1 MRKITNQRID
11 YRPNIRYTS
20 DYQTKGKTVN
30 EQNVNLGN
38 KKGQQPLDT
47 QSIPSIENN
56 IEYLDTILKVL
67 PLDLQRAIREVY
79 DPIKEVFYE
88 TLQDKIVDPNPHPPG
103 IIIDPIPVPIPDPE
117 DPIPP
122 EEWKPR
128 PFDPALP
135 PKPDP
140 DPDPDPDP
148 TDPKNKI
155 YPIILRPVSGAG
167 DIDTPGNDNKIRPII
182 LHPIKSN
189 GSGDNPNDKNIH
201 PIVLRP
207 IGKKGDGGDDP
218 EPIDTHVYPIV
229 LRPIKDDDP
238 GNDDPGDDITAPYPI
253 ILHPIPSGDP
263 GDGNP
268 KPDPEDPDPEDPDPE
283 DPEEGDPGL
292 WDPPERGI
300 KYLYPDLSDEVDR
313 EFIYLLTKLL
323 KHYTE
328 KLKSILNNYYFNMVR
343 CNLGQSE
350 ENIKFISNKMELSS
364 NDILNHSKHLLDS
377 SVKNENMA
385 ALKTEFFKNVFTIKD
400 SAIHIRSFFVSHE
413 LRKRYTDIKYSKG
426 NSMANSS
433 SDAVLTKM
441 NSQYELRYRNSF
453 ENLFRYLESSLK
465 VTDDIL
471 RLYIQDGL
479 NKSTIVKKGGIK

>member
-20 DYQTKGKTVN
+20 DYQTKGKGVN

-140 DPDPDPDP
+140 E
-148 TDPKNKI
+148 DPKNKI
-155 YPIILRPVSGAG
+155 HPIILRPVPGAD
-167 DIDTPGNDNKIRPII
+167 DIDTPGNDNKIHPII
-182 LHPIKSN
+182 LHPIKGN
-189 GSGDNPNDKNIH
+189 KPGDNPNDKNIH

-207 IGKKGDGGDDP
+207 IGKKNDGDDDP
-218 EPIDTHVYPIV
+218 KPIDTHIYPIV
-229 LRPIKDDDP
+229 LHPIKDGDDP
-238 GNDDPGDDITAPYPI
+238 IGGDPGDDITAPYPI

-268 KPDPEDPDPEDPDPE
+268 KPDPEDPDPE

>member
-1 MRKITNQRID
+1 M
-11 YRPNIRYTS
+11 
-20 DYQTKGKTVN
+20 
-30 EQNVNLGN
+30 
-38 KKGQQPLDT
+38 
-47 QSIPSIENN
+47 
-56 IEYLDTILKVL
+56 
-67 PLDLQRAIREVY
+67 
-79 DPIKEVFYE
+79 
-88 TLQDKIVDPNPHPPG
+88 
-103 IIIDPIPVPIPDPE
+103 
-117 DPIPP
+117 
-122 EEWKPR
+122 
-128 PFDPALP
+128 P

-140 DPDPDPDP
+140 DPDPDP
-148 TDPKNKI
+148 KNKI
-155 YPIILRPVSGAG
+155 HPIILRPVSGAG
-167 DIDTPGNDNKIRPII
+167 IIDTPGNDNKIRPII
-182 LHPIKSN
+182 LHPIKGN
-189 GSGDNPNDKNIH
+189 ESGDNPNDKNIH

-207 IGKKGDGGDDP
+207 IRKNGDGGDDP
-218 EPIDTHVYPIV
+218 EPIDPHIYPII
-229 LRPIKDDDP
+229 LRPIKDRDPDDDP
-238 GNDDPGDDITAPYPI
+238 EDDITAPYPI
-253 ILHPIPSGDP
+253 ILYPIPSGNP
-263 GDGNP
+263 GDGDP
-268 KPDPEDPDPEDPDPE
+268 KPDPNPDPDPDP

-292 WDPPERGI
+292 WDPPERKI
-300 KYLYPDLSDEVDR
+300 KYLYPDLGDEVDR

>member
-1 MRKITNQRID
+1 MRNITNQRID

-47 QSIPSIENN
+47 QSIPSIESN
-56 IEYLDTILKVL
+56 IEYLDNILKVL

-88 TLQDKIVDPNPHPPG
+88 ALQDKIVDPNPHPPG
-103 IIIDPIPVPIPDPE
+103 IIVDPIPGPIPDPK

-140 DPDPDPDP
+140 E
-148 TDPKNKI
+148 DPKNKI
-155 YPIILRPVSGAG
+155 HPIILRPVHGAG
-167 DIDTPGNDNKIRPII
+167 DIDTPGNDNKIHPII
-182 LHPIKSN
+182 LHPIKGN
-189 GSGDNPNDKNIH
+189 KPGDNPNDKNIH

-207 IGKKGDGGDDP
+207 IGKNGDGGDDP
-218 EPIDTHVYPIV
+218 EPIDPHIYPIV
-229 LRPIKDDDP
+229 LRPIKDGDDP
-238 GNDDPGDDITAPYPI
+238 IGGDPGDDITAPYPI
-253 ILHPIPSGDP
+253 ILYPIPSGDP
-263 GDGNP
+263 GDGKP

-292 WDPPERGI
+292 WDPPERKI

-441 NSQYELRYRNSF
+441 NLQYELRYRNSF